1 MAQANYKFKM
11 GSATCE
17 LITGAA
23 VANSETE
30 ITHTLGVAPDM
41 VIITPQKSATVYESA
56 AATSS
61 EVKLTGSAADS
72 TSNLLLIVDTAKIKT
87 A

>member
-23 VANSETE
+23 VVNSETE
-30 ITHTLGVAPDM
+30 ISHTLGEAPDA
-41 VIITPQKSATVYESA
+41 VFITPTVSATVYQSA
-56 AATSS
+56 ASTSAV
-61 EVKLTGSAADS
+61 VKLTGSAADS

>member
-11 GSATCE
+11 GSASCE

-23 VANSETE
+23 VINSQTE
-30 ITHTLGVAPDM
+30 ISHTLGVIPDM
-41 VIITPQKSATVYESA
+41 VLITPTVSATVYQSA
-56 AATSS
+56 DSTSAV
-61 EVKLTGSAADS
+61 VKLTGSAADS
-72 TSNLLLIVDTAKIKT
+72 TSNLLLISDTAKIKT